1 MYECQYLRQCNEK
14 KLILNHL
21 IHLRINDFNLYWL
34 YIGLKFEM
42 LFNQLHLITVI
53 TTTNIEVVLFV
64 SLIFFVSFD
73 SPPRGFTV
81 FVTVAEFPEW
91 LVAADTHLVFNNF
104 SRFLSASRI
113 ARNSNMFR
121 ITNARHGN
129 I

>member
-1 MYECQYLRQCNEK
+1 MTYT
-14 KLILNHL
+14 
-21 IHLRINDFNLYWL
+21 
-34 YIGLKFEM
+34 GLKFDILINE
-42 LFNQLHLITVI
+42 LYLITVI

>member
-1 MYECQYLRQCNEK
+1 MISINYMYRV
-14 KLILNHL
+14 
-21 IHLRINDFNLYWL
+21 
-34 YIGLKFEM
+34 KFEM
-42 LFNQLHLITVI
+42 SINELHLITVI

-73 SPPRGFTV
+73 SPPRGFTE